1 MADDKE
7 YMRLA
12 LAEAEKA
19 AALGEVPIGA
29 VLVDA
34 AGTVVAAGHNMR
46 ELWQDG
52 TAHAEVVV
60 IRAAGKRLGRWRL
73 SGCTLYVTV
82 EPCPMC
88 AGAIVLARI
97 KKLYIGTMD
106 KKAGACGSV
115 LNIIN
120 ESRLNHYTET
130 ETGIMQEECES
141 MMKEFFKRLRTK
153 KSEED
158 KT

>member
-1 MADDKE
+1 
-7 YMRLA
+7 
-12 LAEAEKA
+12 
-19 AALGEVPIGA
+19 
-29 VLVDA
+29 
-34 AGTVVAAGHNMR
+34 
-46 ELWQDG
+46 
-52 TAHAEVVV
+52 
-60 IRAAGKRLGRWRL
+60 
-73 SGCTLYVTV
+73 
-82 EPCPMC
+82 MC
-88 AGAIVLARI
+88 AGAIVLARF
-97 KKLYIGTMD
+97 KKLYIGLFFI
-106 KKAGACGSV
+106 KAGACGSV